1 MNRMT
6 PLLRSP
12 LMAIVD
18 FDVARRFG
26 WTMVDLASAFL
37 EGGASL
43 LQLRAKEAPGGW
55 MLDAAAAIVERSHRA
70 DALVI
75 INDRADITRL
85 SGADGVHVGQ
95 DDLSPAAVRR
105 LVGAESLVG
114 LSTHTD
120 EQVEAAI
127 LQPVS
132 YVALGPVF
140 PTGTK
145 STGYDSRGVEAVR
158 RAAKTT
164 EGRGLPL
171 VAIGG
176 VTLETAPDLLRAGA
190 SSVAIIGD
198 LMGDDPAARVREY
211 LKRLTV

>member
-1 MNRMT
+1 
-6 PLLRSP
+6 
-12 LMAIVD
+12 
-18 FDVARRFG
+18 
-26 WTMVDLASAFL
+26 MVDLASAFL

-43 LQLRAKEAPGGW
+43 VQLRAKGAPGGW
-55 MLDAAAAIVERSHRA
+55 MLETAAAIVERSHRG

-75 INDRADITRL
+75 INDRADIARL

-105 LVGAESLVG
+105 LVGADALVG

-120 EQVEAAI
+120 AQVEAAAS
-127 LQPVS
+127 QPVS
-132 YVALGPVF
+132 YVAIGPVF

-145 STGYDSRGVEAVR
+145 ATGYDSRGVEAVR
-158 RAAKTT
+158 RAANATA
-164 EGRGLPL
+164 ERGVPL

-176 VTLETAPDLLRAGA
+176 VTLETAPDVLRAGA
-190 SSVAIIGD
+190 SAVAVIGD
-198 LMGDDPAARVREY
+198 LMSGDPAARVREY